1 MKKFVKYLKIMLP
14 VAILMIFV
22 SACKKN
28 AATIKPKV
36 KSASVTLKAAVHKTG
51 YKSTAS
57 LKGITFPIK
66 GGTLVLSSAEISF
79 GNVNIQE
86 NTGYDGQYSGGSSAG
101 GPDNGSSK
109 ETSDSGDIVIP
120 GPFAYNMSSD
130 TATLGNVK
138 LYPGTFKK
146 VDLTFI
152 PNNSTAF
159 QGNSIVIKGIFK
171 SATGTAT
178 PFVLQSKF
186 AGQIELNLTK
196 TITVSANSN
205 VSVAIVFDF
214 SKWMKSLDFGT
225 AIQTAGTILIDA
237 NHNTKLA
244 GNFEAALSQQGA
256 DLNEQHGDTT
266 GTDTG
271 TDTHDSS
278 SD

>member
-1 MKKFVKYLKIMLP
+1 MKKIGKYLKIMLP

-22 SACKKN
+22 SACQKN
-28 AATIKPKV
+28 AATTSPKV

-57 LKGITFPIK
+57 LQGITFPVK
-66 GGTLVLSSAEISF
+66 GGKLLLSSAMVSF
-79 GNVNIQE
+79 GHVNIQE
-86 NTGYDGQYSGGSSAG
+86 NTGNDGQYTGGSTAG
-101 GPDNGSSK
+101 GPDNESSK
-109 ETSDSGDIVIP
+109 ETSDSGNIVIP

-159 QGNSIVIKGIFK
+159 QGNSIVIKGTFQPT
-171 SATGTAT
+171 TGTAV

-186 AGQIELNLTK
+186 AGQIELKLAK
-196 TITVSANSN
+196 TITVSANST
-205 VSVAIVFDF
+205 VSVAIVFNF
-214 SKWMKSLDFGT
+214 NNWMGTLNFGT
-225 AIQTAGTILIDA
+225 AAITNGTILIDA
-237 NHNTKLA
+237 THNALLLS
-244 GNFEAALSQQGA
+244 NFKAALNQHGA
-256 DLNEQHGDTT
+256 DLNEEHGSTT
-266 GTDTG
+266 GPDTG